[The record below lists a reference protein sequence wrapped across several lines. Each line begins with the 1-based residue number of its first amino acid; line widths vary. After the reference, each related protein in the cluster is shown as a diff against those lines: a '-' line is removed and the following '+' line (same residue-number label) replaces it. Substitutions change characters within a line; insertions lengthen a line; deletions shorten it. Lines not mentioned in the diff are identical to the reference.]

1 MSFFFLNLPQ
11 QDKKNTTQHVKSG
24 SLWAAGTLTRLIFRK
39 WNWCN
44 FLLCPHQNSSA
55 FLPARC
61 ASPRVT
67 LLACQAEP
75 SPASRA
81 QHGQGQRE
89 GRPFERGSA
98 DTWLSR
104 TCCTAPGARAEP
116 GIWPRSSSV
125 RPRPLV
131 PCCPCASRPSLPW
144 RPLAGLPWA
153 PPQPLPRAAGRRAL
167 GRADAG
173 RQPGRLCAAAAASGQ
188 EVAAGEHAAPA
199 CGDAAGCAS
208 RCLERRVSAGGG
220 GRGLFGAGE
229 ERRGPERGDKVRL
242 SRMERSG
249 RTKAGAQ
256 LALAEAPQDSLMQA
270 VYKAARRCDRN
281 STAYTVPIRGGLE

>member
-75 SPASRA
+75 SPASCA
-81 QHGQGQRE
+81 QHGQGQTE

-125 RPRPLV
+125 RPRPLLPMCLPAKPPV
-131 PCCPCASRPSLPW
+131 EATRWPPLGSPSASPSGCRPQGPGQGRRWQAAQEALRRRGCQWPGGSGRGTHGPRLRRRSW
-144 RPLAGLPWA
+144 MRV
-153 PPQPLPRAAGRRAL
+153 PLP
-167 GRADAG
+167 
-173 RQPGRLCAAAAASGQ
+173 
-188 EVAAGEHAAPA
+188 
-199 CGDAAGCAS
+199 
-208 RCLERRVSAGGG
+208 
-220 GRGLFGAGE
+220 
-229 ERRGPERGDKVRL
+229 
-242 SRMERSG
+242 
-249 RTKAGAQ
+249 
-256 LALAEAPQDSLMQA
+256 
-270 VYKAARRCDRN
+270 
-281 STAYTVPIRGGLE
+281 